1 MRLRDL
7 YPSRFLKAEDI
18 TEEGGEI
25 RAFIKAVKIEE
36 LQDPERGKEDKPVV
50 YFLRID
56 KGLVLNKTNAET
68 IGDAYGDETDAW
80 AGKEVL
86 LVTERVTAF
95 GKTAPAIRIRI
106 QNRPKVAP
114 KNYGMDVDAIADQAQ
129 RDQAQPETAPEPP
142 EVIP

>member
-1 MRLRDL
+1 MKLKDL

-18 TEEGGEI
+18 TDEGGEV
-25 RAFIKAVKIEE
+25 RALIKSVKIEE

-56 KGLVLNKTNAET
+56 KGLVLNKTNAEI
-68 IGDAYGDETDAW
+68 IGEAYTDETDNW
-80 AGKEVL
+80 PGKEVL

-106 QNRPKVAP
+106 PKKQAAPAQAEAPPVA
-114 KNYGMDVDAIADQAQ
+114 
-129 RDQAQPETAPEPP
+129 
-142 EVIP
+142 EVVP